1 MKAPAVDKTA
11 AYMNKGIK
19 NNPAQNAPKG
29 EDFNETLTKS
39 APMPGLGMTQHKR
52 AMNKNGTRSHAPH
65 EHLNPSASVFHK
77 IGR

>member
-29 EDFNETLTKS
+29 ASFEETLTSKPGS
-39 APMPGLGMTQHKR
+39 AGLGMSQHKR
-52 AMNKNGTRSHAPH
+52 PMNKTGTRSHAPH
-65 EHLNPSASVFHK
+65 EHLNPSAAVFHK